1 MCFKHKGVA
10 LSQCRWAPGAKPP
23 AWVFF
28 LLLVWVLTLLSHNAL
43 ASERRVAFVIGN
55 ASYASEAPLANP
67 HRDARLLAEVL
78 RKDLGFSEVVEKRDL
93 TRAQLFDLVE
103 EVGRKARGADAV
115 VVYYSGHG
123 MRAAGGNYLIP
134 VDARI
139 TEESHVRRDGIAAA
153 DLLDAMKDSGA
164 RVALLVLDA
173 CRNNPYSVRT
183 KGTAK
188 GLARMSVS
196 GGNVLV
202 AYATSENTTADD
214 GAPGNSPY
222 ALALAQHLRD
232 RSKPLLAQ
240 FDGVRRQVREITGGK
255 QNPTREG
262 DLEVDVFLVPGSAAP
277 AAPPR
282 PAPAPAVP
290 PAVAPAAAP
299 TAPGRKPGEVFRDC
313 AECPELVVIPPGSFM
328 MGSPGSEAGR
338 DANEGPLHR
347 VSITHWLAVGRF
359 EVTQGEWK
367 ALMGNNPSEFKG
379 CGQRCPVEKVRWD
392 DAQAYLR
399 KLSQKTGKNYRLL
412 SESEWEYVA
421 RGGTAS
427 AYPWGEKASHER
439 ANYGKDDCCAGLA
452 AGRDRWVN
460 TAPVG
465 QFAPNS
471 FGLYDLHGNV
481 WEWVQDAYYESHAGA
496 PADGSAREGNDRPRR
511 VARGGSF
518 YDTPSLLRSSYRHRM
533 PVFLRSAVIGFRVAR
548 TAAP

>member
-1 MCFKHKGVA
+1 MDVP
-10 LSQCRWAPGAKPP
+10 LSQHLWGPGAKPP
-23 AWVFF
+23 ARVYV
-28 LLLVWVLTLLSHNAL
+28 LLLVWALTLLSHNAL
-43 ASERRVAFVIGN
+43 AADRRVAFVIGN
-55 ASYASEAPLANP
+55 ATYASEAPLTNP

-139 TEESHVRRDGIAAA
+139 TEESHVRRDGIATS
-153 DLLDAMKDSGA
+153 DLVDAMKDSGA

-188 GLARMSVS
+188 GLARMNVS

-240 FDGVRRQVREITGGK
+240 FDGVRRQVRESTGGK

-282 PAPAPAVP
+282 PASAPP
-290 PAVAPAAAP
+290 PTVAPAAASAAD
-299 TAPGRKPGEVFRDC
+299 APSVLGRKPGEVFRDC
-313 AECPELVVIPPGSFM
+313 AECPELVVIPPGSFL
-328 MGSPGSEAGR
+328 MGSPGSDNER
-338 DANEGPLHR
+338 SSDEGPEHR
-347 VSITHWLAVGRF
+347 VTIQQAFAVGRF

-367 ALMGNNPSEFKG
+367 ALMEQNPSFFKE
-379 CGQRCPVEKVRWD
+379 CGDRCPVEGVSWK
-392 DAQAYLR
+392 DAQRYVR
-399 KLSQKTGKNYRLL
+399 KLSERTGRAYRLL
-412 SESEWEYVA
+412 SEAEWEYVA
-421 RGGTAS
+421 RAGTRS
-427 AYPWGEKASHER
+427 AYPWKRGASHEF
-439 ANYGKDDCCAGLA
+439 ANHGRDECCVGQVK
-452 AGRDRWVN
+452 GRDRWMTV
-460 TAPVG
+460 APVG
-465 QFAPNS
+465 QFPPNG
-471 FGLYDLHGNV
+471 FGLHDLQGNV
-481 WEWVQDAYYESHAGA
+481 AEWVQDGWHPHYRGA
-496 PADGSAREGNDRPRR
+496 PADGAAWENGAEGDFRM
-511 VARGGSF
+511 VRGGSWGLGEK
-518 YDTPSLLRSSYRHRM
+518 YMHAAYRKRWGMDDKHRE
-533 PVFLRSAVIGFRVAR
+533 VGFRVAR
-548 TAAP
+548 GL